1 MGLRVPV
8 GMQAQASLGMSG
20 VESGKAGGGGGVLV
34 KVYQE
39 TERVGEGGVTTQ
51 MRRACADTVKLS
63 HFVGSASLILMFRMG
78 RVIWERNYFHL

>member
-20 VESGKAGGGGGVLV
+20 VESGDGGMVLV
-34 KVYQE
+34 KVCQE
-39 TERVGEGGVTTQ
+39 TEKEGGGGVTTQ
-51 MRRACADTVKLS
+51 MRRTCADTVKLS

-78 RVIWERNYFHL
+78 RLIWECNYFHL

>member
-20 VESGKAGGGGGVLV
+20 VESGDGGMVLV
-34 KVYQE
+34 KVCQE
-39 TERVGEGGVTTQ
+39 TEKEGGGGVTTQ
-51 MRRACADTVKLS
+51 MRRTCADTVKLS
-63 HFVGSASLILMFRMG
+63 HFVGSASLILMFRKG

>member
-20 VESGKAGGGGGVLV
+20 VESGEGGGLVLL
-34 KVYQE
+34 KVCQE
-39 TERVGEGGVTTQ
+39 TEKVTTQ
-51 MRRACADTVKLS
+51 MRRTCADTVKLS
-63 HFVGSASLILMFRMG
+63 HFVGSASLILMFRMD

>member
-8 GMQAQASLGMSG
+8 GMQAQASQGMSG
-20 VESGKAGGGGGVLV
+20 VESGKEGWGGGVPV

-39 TERVGEGGVTTQ
+39 TEQERGGLTTQ
-51 MRRACADTVKLS
+51 MRRTCADTVKPS
-63 HFVGSASLILMFRMG
+63 HFLGSADLILMFRMG

>member
-20 VESGKAGGGGGVLV
+20 VERGEGGGLVLL
-34 KVYQE
+34 KVCQE
-39 TERVGEGGVTTQ
+39 TEKEGGGGVTTQ
-51 MRRACADTVKLS
+51 MRRTCADTVKLS
-63 HFVGSASLILMFRMG
+63 HFVGSASLILMFRMD

>member
-20 VESGKAGGGGGVLV
+20 VESGDGGMVLV
-34 KVYQE
+34 KVCQE
-39 TERVGEGGVTTQ
+39 TEKEGGGGVTTQ
-51 MRRACADTVKLS
+51 MRRTCADTVKLS

-78 RVIWERNYFHL
+78 RVIWECNYFHL